1 MPSINKGETCPQPM
15 CFITSEKAL
24 DTAQTQ
30 VLEPPYV
37 KHQVDSYTDPPNS
50 YLAALKTV
58 SK

>member
-37 KHQVDSYTDPPNS
+37 K
-50 YLAALKTV
+50 L
-58 SK
+58 

>member
-37 KHQVDSYTDPPNS
+37 KFQVDMDPPNS